1 MVDQTPDP
9 DTMSRPFQLTASMQR
24 SVYPAIDPTNPALS
38 AAGKVVV
45 IVGAGGGIGYATAQS
60 WSTAG
65 AAGIVLVGR
74 TAARLE
80 ETAAE
85 LKTPS
90 LVVAADVS
98 DPAGAGSVFEKAVA
112 KFGKVDALVYA
123 AGYADFNMVTG
134 TVEPDA
140 WWGEVTNNLRG
151 RFNMIHHFIKA
162 TNGAGTIVNLVSF
175 GAMFVVPGMSAYS
188 TATLAAIK
196 LGEYLDVE
204 HPNLRVFSVHPGI
217 VAAEGGRGAVADH
230 FTPFAKDKP
239 ALTGGLTLY
248 LQTPAA
254 EHLKGGFVSA
264 NWDVTEMEKH
274 KEEIVEGKL
283 LRLGFINAKLGP
295 GGVEWAK

>member
-1 MVDQTPDP
+1 MADQVPDP
-9 DTMSRPFQLTASMQR
+9 DTMTRPFQLTASIR
-24 SVYPAIDPTNPALS
+24 RGVYPAVDPTNPSLS

-45 IVGAGGGIGYATAQS
+45 VVGAAGGIGYATAKS

-74 TAARLE
+74 TAASLE
-80 ETAAE
+80 KTAAD

-98 DPAGAGSVFEKAVA
+98 NPAGAGTVFEKAVA

-123 AGYADFNMVTG
+123 AGYADFGAITG
-134 TVEPDA
+134 TVEPEA
-140 WWGEVTNNLRG
+140 WWGEFTNNLRG
-151 RFNMIHHFIKA
+151 RYNTIHHFIKA
-162 TNGAGTIVNLVSF
+162 TNGSGTIVNLVSY
-175 GAMFVVPGMSAYS
+175 GAMFVAPGMSAYS

-204 HPNLRVFSVHPGI
+204 HPNLRVFSIHPGI
-217 VAAEGGRGAVADH
+217 VAAEGGRGAVVDH

-254 EHLKGGFVSA
+254 EPFKGGFISV
-264 NWDVTEMEKH
+264 NWDVVEMEKH
-274 KEEIVEGKL
+274 KEDIVEGKL